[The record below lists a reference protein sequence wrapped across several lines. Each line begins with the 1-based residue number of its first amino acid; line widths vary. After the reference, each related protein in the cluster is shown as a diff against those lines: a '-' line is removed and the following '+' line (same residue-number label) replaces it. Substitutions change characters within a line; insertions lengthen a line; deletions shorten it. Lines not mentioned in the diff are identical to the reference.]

1 MKNFF
6 KVLTLGL
13 LLTVFTAVGVTSTYA
28 QDTQAE
34 KTALY
39 NKFLENYKGDISQ
52 RKIAVAAAKE
62 YIEKYNEPIDEQQ
75 TTYFKS
81 AIPQLEEGIKKEE
94 KAKADAANA
103 AATAKD
109 KQKLYTD
116 FDTAAR
122 ASNWDQVY
130 ALGKQILADDPNLI
144 DVTLV
149 LGSIGLDESYKTPPN
164 KKYNND
170 TITYAKIAI
179 DKLNAGA
186 PSKNYGAY
194 GKYEYE
200 NKENALGW
208 MNWTIGNL
216 LYFQMEKEQDALPY
230 LYKASQANSEVKEFP
245 DIYRAIGRWYL
256 NKVAEKEKIRLAK
269 LTEANNVDTPET
281 LELLAENKG
290 YAARAIDAYSRAYKL
305 AKADPKTPKA
315 YNDNL
320 FGKLQELY
328 KFRYDE
334 DIMKSDAKIN
344 SDVAAIMSKPFPNPT
359 SPVEPVEKPKPAD
372 DGTNTTDAMKTTTPT
387 TPTTTPTT
395 NGAERNRTVNN
406 TTTNTAKK
414 PATKPTTQNKPR
426 KQ

>member
-6 KVLTLGL
+6 KVITLGL
-13 LLTVFTAVGVTSTYA
+13 LLTVFTVVGVTSNYA

-52 RKIAVAAAKE
+52 RKIAIAAAKE
-62 YIEKYNEPIDEQQ
+62 YIQKFNEAIDEQQ
-75 TTYFKS
+75 VTYFKS
-81 AIPQLEEGIKKEE
+81 AIPQLEEGIRKEE
-94 KAKADAANA
+94 KIKADRDKAEAEA
-103 AATAKD
+103 AAKG
-109 KQKLYTD
+109 KLYKD

-122 ASNWDQVY
+122 AGNWDQVY

-149 LGSIGLDESYKTPPN
+149 LGSIGLDESYKTPPV
-164 KKYNND
+164 KKYND
-170 TITYAKIAI
+170 ETITYAKVAI

-186 PSKNYGAY
+186 TSKNFGAY

-216 LYFQMEKEQDALPY
+216 LYFQMDKEQEALPY
-230 LYKASQANSEVKEFP
+230 LYKASQYKSEVKDFP

-256 NKVAEKEKIRLAK
+256 NQVAEKEKVRLAK
-269 LTEANNVDTPET
+269 LTAADNVDTPET
-281 LELLAENKG
+281 LDLLAQNKG

-305 AKADPKTPKA
+305 AKANPKTTKE

-320 FGKLQELY
+320 FNKLQDLY

-334 DIMKSDAKIN
+334 DAMKTDAKIN
-344 SDVAAIMSKPFPNPT
+344 SDVAVVLNKPFPNPT
-359 SPVEPVEKPKPAD
+359 SPVEPVEKPASAV
-372 DGTNTTDAMKTTTPT
+372 DGTETTDAMKTTT
-387 TPTTTPTT
+387 TTTAPTT
-395 NGAERNRTVNN
+395 NGAERSRTVNN
-406 TTTNTAKK
+406 TTNTAKK
-414 PATKPTTQNKPR
+414 PAAKPTTTTNKPR
-426 KQ
+426 RR